1 MAKKEKVLILTDSP
15 AICSGLARVGREIG
29 MRFHQRGHEVSFAG
43 WWHPNIKHKLPFYVY
58 PLLRDSRN
66 EPSWVCTAIN
76 DCKPDILLCV
86 GDIWY
91 FDYIGKVME
100 KVKHKPAERWLYLT
114 VDGDPFWPE
123 WVEILQQFTR
133 VYTQSNFARSVI
145 METWPDFRG
154 KVVYPGIDLH
164 TFRTLPEKELSGHS
178 LFNKFVVMVNA
189 VNCGRKNIPASI
201 EAFAKFVKGKKD
213 AVMVLNTQQ
222 TSLSGHDL
230 ARLVK
235 YYGVVHK
242 CLFEKCRTK
251 TSGIDDTKLNLY
263 YNLSDCLLSTTSG
276 EGFGLFITEA
286 FAARLPVAMTN
297 YTTAQELL
305 GSNRGQLLKVASYL
319 TGEHELRKAIVDVN
333 DTWER
338 LEGFYELRQ
347 TYGRK
352 GREEYTQPGY
362 EFVKKMTW
370 ESTFKNL
377 VDWQVKEP
385 DWRSV

>member
-1 MAKKEKVLILTDSP
+1 MAKKERILILSDSP
-15 AICSGLARVGREIG
+15 AITSGLSRVGREIG
-29 MRFHQRGHEVSFAG
+29 LRFHQRGCEVRYLG
-43 WWHPNIKHKLPFYVY
+43 WFHGNMPHSLPFFIY
-58 PLLRDSRN
+58 PTIRGSRN
-66 EPSWVCTAIN
+66 EPSWLCTAIN
-76 DCKPDILLCV
+76 DFRPDTLLCV

-91 FDYIGKVME
+91 FEYLKQVLE

-133 VYTQSNFARSVI
+133 VYLHSNFARNVI
-145 METWPDFRG
+145 MDTWPEFKG
-154 KVVYPGIDLH
+154 KVVYPGVDLR
-164 TFRTLPEKELSGHS
+164 TFRPLPEKELSGHP

-222 TSLSGHDL
+222 TSTSGHDL

-235 YYGVVHK
+235 HYGVVHK
-242 CLFEKCRTK
+242 CLFEKRRTHAG
-251 TSGIDDTKLNLY
+251 GIDDSKLNLY
-263 YNLSDCLLSTTSG
+263 YNLSDCLLSTSSG

-286 FAARLPVAMTN
+286 FAARLPVLLTN

-333 DTWER
+333 DTRER

-362 EFVKKMTW
+362 DFVKQFTW

-377 VDWQVKEP
+377 IDWGNEP